1 MKKTVRLF
9 LVLGL
14 LTGLTACGGGQTT
27 FYWYKEGV
35 GPQWFAKD
43 HNECLAEADYFPWT
57 APAWPPGTEPLP
69 ELRFDND
76 ANNGIWA
83 NFIPYPGA
91 QPVHVN
97 SLADDWSMSR
107 SSYRRCMEDKGYV
120 QRAPARKDRQVLPE

>member
-9 LVLGL
+9 LVFGL

-69 ELRFDND
+69 ELRFD
-76 ANNGIWA
+76 
-83 NFIPYPGA
+83 
-91 QPVHVN
+91 
-97 SLADDWSMSR
+97 SLADDWSMSP

-120 QRAPARKDRQVLPE
+120 QRAPSRKDRQVLPE